1 MQRSRIGRNCY
12 HFFLPKHKIRWIQK
26 HNQLNCFLLKNFQEE
41 EQLQRETKTFAAY
54 NGYPPAD
61 DMYNRDKQEPD
72 INPGD
77 INKKKC
83 PMS

>member
-1 MQRSRIGRNCY
+1 MDTKTQSVEL
-12 HFFLPKHKIRWIQK
+12 FSDE
-26 HNQLNCFLLKNFQEE
+26 KNVQEE
-41 EQLQRETKTFAAY
+41 AQLQRETKTFDAY

-61 DMYNRDKQEPD
+61 DMYNRDKQEPG